1 MSEELINK
9 ATEYLAN
16 GGLFNPE
23 SMDHERV
30 RDLIYQ
36 MRGAMRAQDERE
48 REAGA
53 RCGVGAE
60 LHGCDWPDAVADQ
73 VLMLKAN
80 NELLEKRNDYCTK
93 IESEVAI
100 LRKENEAMKKRERDR
115 WSSAASAFG
124 DLDYE
129 GTLRPGD
136 F

>member
-1 MSEELINK
+1 MNEELINK
-9 ATEYLAN
+9 DTEYLAN

-23 SMDHERV
+23 LMDHEKV
-30 RDLIYQ
+30 RYLIYQ

-93 IESEVAI
+93 IESEVAK
-100 LRKENEAMKKRERDR
+100 LRKENEALKKIERQR
-115 WSSAASAFG
+115 WSKVNKT
-124 DLDYE
+124 L
-129 GTLRPGD
+129 GTNYSTTGD

>member
-1 MSEELINK
+1 MNEELINK

-23 SMDHERV
+23 LMDHEKV
-30 RDLIYQ
+30 RYLIYQ
-36 MRGAMRAQDERE
+36 M

-93 IESEVAI
+93 IESEVAK
-100 LRKENEAMKKRERDR
+100 LRKENEAMKKRERAR
-115 WSSAASAFG
+115 WASAASAFG